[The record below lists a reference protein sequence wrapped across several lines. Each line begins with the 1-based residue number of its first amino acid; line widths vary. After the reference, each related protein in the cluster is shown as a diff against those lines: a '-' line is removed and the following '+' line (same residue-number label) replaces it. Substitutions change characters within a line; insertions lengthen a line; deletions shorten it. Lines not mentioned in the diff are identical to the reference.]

1 MLITCKHVY
10 DKFGGLIMKVI
21 VCKDSVQLGQEAAK
35 LVAAEVKRCIAEKG
49 SVRMVFSTG
58 SSQFDTFKALL
69 QEDIDWTKV
78 DMFHLDEYVG
88 LPETHPAS
96 FRKYLKERFT
106 NLVPLHSANFVDG
119 TPEGI
124 KAISEALTAAPIDI
138 GLIGIGENSH
148 IAFNDPPADF
158 DVEDPYIVVNLND
171 TCKKQQVGEG
181 WFPTIDDVPK
191 QAVSM
196 SVKQILKC
204 NKIISCVPHKVKA
217 NAIKLTIENDT
228 NNLYPATI
236 MKQHK
241 DLTLLVDVNSASLI
255 NKEMAERC
263 CPTLEE
269 YIEL

>member
-1 MLITCKHVY
+1 
-10 DKFGGLIMKVI
+10 MKVM

-35 LVAAEVKRCIAEKG
+35 LAAAEIKRLIAEKG

-58 SSQFDTFKALL
+58 ASQFDTFKALL
-69 QEDIDWTKV
+69 QEDIDWSKV

-88 LPETHPAS
+88 LPETHIAS

-106 NLVPLHSANFVDG
+106 NHINLHSANFVDG

-124 KAISEALTAAPIDI
+124 KAISEKLTEAPIDI

-148 IAFNDPPADF
+148 IAFNDPPANF
-158 DVEDPYIVVNLND
+158 DIEDPYIVVNLND

-181 WFPTIDDVPK
+181 WFPTVDDVPK

-204 NKIISCVPHKVKA
+204 KKIISCVPYKVKA
-217 NAIKLTIENDT
+217 NAIKLTVENELS
-228 NNLYPATI
+228 NLYPATA
-236 MKQHK
+236 MKSHPDFTLFIDK
-241 DLTLLVDVNSASLI
+241 DSASLVS
-255 NKEMAERC
+255 KEAFEKG
-263 CPTLEE
+263 CPTLES
-269 YIEL
+269 YTELY

>member
-1 MLITCKHVY
+1 
-10 DKFGGLIMKVI
+10 MKVI
-21 VCKDSVQLGQEAAK
+21 VCKDSVQLGEEAAK
-35 LVAAEVKRCIAEKG
+35 IVAAEVKRCIAEKG
-49 SVRMVFSTG
+49 SVRIVFSTG
-58 SSQFDTFKALL
+58 ASQFDTFKALL
-69 QEDIDWTKV
+69 KEDIDWSKV
-78 DMFHLDEYVG
+78 DMFHLDEYVD
-88 LPETHPAS
+88 LPETHKAS

-106 NLVPLHSANFVDG
+106 DHVNLHSTNFVDG

-124 KAISEALTAAPIDI
+124 AKISAALTEAPIDI

-181 WFPTIDDVPK
+181 WFATVEDVPK

-204 NKIISCVPHKVKA
+204 NKIISCVPYKVKA
-217 NAIKLTIENDT
+217 NAVKLTIENDT

-236 MKQHK
+236 MKTHK
-241 DLTLLVDVNSASLI
+241 DFTLLVDRDSASLI
-255 NKEMAERC
+255 SKETAEKC
-263 CPTLEE
+263 CPTLES
-269 YIEL
+269 YTEL